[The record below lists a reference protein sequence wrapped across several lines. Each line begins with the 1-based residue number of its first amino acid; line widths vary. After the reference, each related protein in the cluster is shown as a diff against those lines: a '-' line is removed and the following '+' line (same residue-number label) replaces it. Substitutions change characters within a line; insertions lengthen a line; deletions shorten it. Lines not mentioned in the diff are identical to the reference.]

1 MALGAYAHQDLPFEK
16 LVSELKPPRDLSR
29 QPIFQ
34 VMFALQNVPFEPPAD
49 PAQLQMQG
57 LSLELAA
64 AKFDLS
70 MNLQE
75 AAGALRG
82 TLEYATDLFERA
94 SIEQM
99 AQGFQLLLE
108 QLVTD
113 QSRPIDSLTLPPP
126 RGTFHREPL
135 PAADAPAVEY
145 VAARTALEE
154 KLVLLWQDLLKVERV
169 GIHDNFFALGGHS
182 LLGMILIARVQESIK
197 VDLSLRDLFDH
208 PTIEKLADR
217 IVASDLSLPAA
228 QPLVRQERGELIPL
242 SHAQER
248 LWVVEQLGASG
259 AAYHIV
265 SALRAVGALDVAALQ
280 ASVDQLVERHES
292 LRTRFESVGGRAVQR
307 IDAAGAVRVRTEDL
321 SALGAAASSRALALV
336 QEEGRRT
343 FDLQSG
349 PLLRVLLVKV
359 SAEEHVLL
367 LMMHHIVA
375 DGWSMG
381 VIVRELSALYAAQ
394 VRGVAAALPELP
406 IQYADYAIWQ
416 RQWLQGEVLEQQL
429 RYWRE
434 RLAGAPLALELPTD
448 RQRPAVASYRGAALR
463 FELPAQL
470 CSSLKELAQRRGAT
484 LYMVLLAGF
493 QLLLSRYSGQ
503 REVVVGS
510 PIAGRA
516 RRETEGLIGFF
527 VNTLAL
533 RTDLGGDPSFEE
545 LIERVK
551 EVALGA
557 YAHQDLPLEKLVSEL
572 KPPRDLSRQ
581 PIFQVMFALQNVPFE
596 PPADPAQLQMQ
607 GLSLELAAAKFDLS
621 MNLQEAAGALRG
633 TLEYATDLFERASIE
648 QMAQGFQLLLEQL
661 VTDQSRPIDSLT
673 LPPPR
678 GTFHREPL
686 PAADA
691 PAVEY
696 VAARTALEEKLVL
709 LWQDLLKVER
719 VGIHD
724 NFFALGGHSLL
735 GMILIARVQESI
747 KVDLSLRDL
756 FDHPTIEKL
765 ADRIVASDLSL
776 PAAQPL
782 VRQERGELSPLSHA
796 QERLWVVEQLGA
808 SGAAYHIVSAL
819 RAVGALDVAA
829 LQASVRS
836 VGRAAR
842 GLRTRFESVGGRAV
856 QRIDAAGAV
865 RVRTEDLSA
874 LGAAASSRALAL
886 VQEEGRAHL
895 RSAERTVVAG
905 AVGEG

>member
-1 MALGAYAHQDLPFEK
+1 
-16 LVSELKPPRDLSR
+16 
-29 QPIFQ
+29 
-34 VMFALQNVPFEPPAD
+34 
-49 PAQLQMQG
+49 
-57 LSLELAA
+57 
-64 AKFDLS
+64 
-70 MNLQE
+70 
-75 AAGALRG
+75 
-82 TLEYATDLFERA
+82 
-94 SIEQM
+94 
-99 AQGFQLLLE
+99 
-108 QLVTD
+108 
-113 QSRPIDSLTLPPP
+113 
-126 RGTFHREPL
+126 
-135 PAADAPAVEY
+135 
-145 VAARTALEE
+145 
-154 KLVLLWQDLLKVERV
+154 
-169 GIHDNFFALGGHS
+169 
-182 LLGMILIARVQESIK
+182 MILIARVQESIK

-217 IVASDLSLPAA
+217 IVAADLSLPAA
-228 QPLVRQERGELIPL
+228 QPLLRQQRGEWIPL

-321 SALGAAASSRALALV
+321 RALGAEASSRALALL

-343 FDLQSG
+343 FDLKSG

-359 SAEEHVLL
+359 SAEEQLLL
-367 LMMHHIVA
+367 LMMHHIVS

-434 RLAGAPLALELPTD
+434 RLAGAPVALELPTD

-463 FELPAQL
+463 FELPTQL
-470 CSSLKELAQRRGAT
+470 CGSLKELAQRCGAT

-533 RTDLGGDPSFEE
+533 RTDLGGDPSFEQ

-581 PIFQVMFALQNVPFE
+581 PIFQVMFALQNVPLE
-596 PPADPAQLQMQ
+596 PPADPAQLKMQ
-607 GLSLELAAAKFDLS
+607 PLSLELAAAKFDLS
-621 MNLQEAAGALRG
+621 MNLQEAGGRLRG

-648 QMAQGFQLLLEQL
+648 QMAQGFQALLGQV
-661 VTDQSRPIDSLT
+661 VTDERRPIDSLT

-678 GTFHREPL
+678 GTFHRQSVP
-686 PAADA
+686 PAAA

-719 VGIHD
+719 LGIHD
-724 NFFALGGHSLL
+724 NFFLLGGHSLL

-756 FDHPTIEKL
+756 FESPTICKL
-765 ADRIVASDLSL
+765 ATHISL
-776 PAAQPL
+776 TQGREPQDATL
-782 VRQERGELSPLSHA
+782 EE
-796 QERLWVVEQLGA
+796 EEMGA
-808 SGAAYHIVSAL
+808 I
-819 RAVGALDVAA
+819 
-829 LQASVRS
+829 
-836 VGRAAR
+836 
-842 GLRTRFESVGGRAV
+842 
-856 QRIDAAGAV
+856 
-865 RVRTEDLSA
+865 
-874 LGAAASSRALAL
+874 
-886 VQEEGRAHL
+886 
-895 RSAERTVVAG
+895 
-905 AVGEG
+905 